1 MNFGTLPG
9 PLTGVNTELQFSNMF
24 PLQNQGRQTLTVDK
38 FDPGFPLENGVIEFE
53 MIPDGVKVYSAR
65 WPLGDGFFS
74 LDPFEW
80 LYSNETNRVV
90 MRIENVSIGE
100 FLKDVGDG
108 ALTATGDI
116 EGTLPIVMSG
126 VDVRVENGELWVK
139 NGGVIQYKSNQLDS
153 ISELDGTNERAVAAM
168 RAGNYRDAAFEAL
181 KNFEYQELRVK
192 IDGAL
197 DGPIDVFLKADGK
210 NKDVLGG
217 QPFLFNINL
226 QGELLNILRSF
237 NTNAQIKSELA
248 RRGLTKEEEIPD
260 LEQ

>member
-1 MNFGTLPG
+1 
-9 PLTGVNTELQFSNMF
+9 
-24 PLQNQGRQTLTVDK
+24 
-38 FDPGFPLENGVIEFE
+38 
-53 MIPDGVKVYSAR
+53 
-65 WPLGDGFFS
+65 
-74 LDPFEW
+74 
-80 LYSNETNRVV
+80 V

-108 ALTATGDI
+108 DLRATGDI
-116 EGTLPIVMSG
+116 EGTLPIVLSG
-126 VDVRVENGELWVK
+126 VDVKVEKGELYVRD
-139 NGGVIQYKSNQLDS
+139 GGVIQYKSKQLDS
-153 ISELDGTNERAVAAM
+153 ISELDGTNEKAVAAM

-210 NKDVLGG
+210 NEDVLGG

-237 NTNAQIKSELA
+237 NTNAQIKAELA
-248 RRGLTKEEEIPD
+248 RKGLLKDLDTTEEEQQKYF
-260 LEQ
+260 E